1 MTQLLQ
7 QDLKWEQRQR
17 LTLLETTV
25 FWSGSVSTNAL
36 MDNFGISRVQAS
48 KDLTLYQAMCPD
60 NIRYDKFL
68 KRYVI
73 EATFKPTFM
82 EGTAREFLQVL
93 KVQRVG
99 ARGAVLTLINNLPT
113 VEIVESI
120 FRQINRAVLQTVNQ
134 AIVTGKEI
142 RVCYQSMTRPVPTE
156 LQLSPHA
163 LVFDGLRWHMRA
175 FSRTHNEFRDFVIAR
190 VLSAEFIG
198 VTDINSSNDLAW
210 QQFVTVRIGPHPGLS
225 DSQKAAIEFD
235 YAMENGVLEH
245 KVRAAVASYFLKA
258 MRIGPDDKE
267 REAVVQQIILLN
279 RNELKDYLLF

>member
-1 MTQLLQ
+1 MVQLLQ

-17 LTLLETTV
+17 LTLLEATV

-36 MDNFGISRVQAS
+36 IDNFGISRVQAS
-48 KDLTLYQAMCPD
+48 KDLTLYQTLCPG

-68 KRYVI
+68 KRYVA
-73 EATFKPTFM
+73 EDAFKPAFM
-82 EGTAREFLQVL
+82 AGTAQEFLQVL
-93 KVQRVG
+93 KVQCDRTG
-99 ARGAVLTLINNLPT
+99 ITVLTLINNLPT
-113 VEIVESI
+113 VEIVELV
-120 FRQINRAVLQTVNQ
+120 FRKINQAVLQTVNQ

-142 RVCYQSMTRPVPTE
+142 HVCYQSMTRPVPAE
-156 LQLSPHA
+156 LRLSPHA

-210 QQFVTVRIGPHPGLS
+210 HQFVTVRIGPHPGLS

-245 KVRAAVASYFLKA
+245 RVRAAVVSYFLKA

>member
-1 MTQLLQ
+1 MVQLLQ

-17 LTLLETTV
+17 LTLLEATV

-48 KDLTLYQAMCPD
+48 KDLTLYQTMCPD

-73 EATFKPTFM
+73 EATFKPAFM
-82 EGTAREFLQVL
+82 EGSAREFLKVL
-93 KVQRVG
+93 KVQRDGV
-99 ARGAVLTLINNLPT
+99 RGAVLTLINYLPT
-113 VEIVESI
+113 VEIVESV
-120 FRQINRAVLQTVNQ
+120 FRQIDRTILQTINQ
-134 AIVTGKEI
+134 AIVAGKEI
-142 RVCYQSMTRPVPTE
+142 RVCYQSMTRPEPTE

-175 FSRTHNEFRDFVIAR
+175 FSRNHNEFRDFVIAR

-198 VTDINSSNDLAW
+198 ITDINPNDDLAW

-225 DSQKAAIEFD
+225 ESQKAAIEFD

-245 KVRAAVASYFLKA
+245 EVREAVVSYFLKA

-267 REAVVQQIILLN
+267 REAVIQQIILLN

>member
-17 LTLLETTV
+17 LTLLEATV

-48 KDLTLYQAMCPD
+48 KDLTLYQALCPG

-68 KRYVI
+68 KRYVA
-73 EATFKPTFM
+73 EDAFKSAFM
-82 EGTAREFLQVL
+82 AGTAQEFLQVL
-93 KVQRVG
+93 KVQCDG
-99 ARGAVLTLINNLPT
+99 TSGTVLTLINNLPT
-113 VEIVESI
+113 VEIVESV
-120 FRQINRAVLQTVNQ
+120 FRQIDRTILQTTNQ
-134 AIVTGKEI
+134 AIVSGKEI

-190 VLSAEFIG
+190 VLLAEFIG